1 MITLRDSLICGYY
14 DDEKGKDYVVEIN
27 TELLKQWLKQEELD
41 LLDFETN
48 IEKKIAV
55 YTILEPEMTK
65 ELDKYQNFTVKFM

>member
-14 DDEKGKDYVVEIN
+14 DDEKGKDYVVEVN

-48 IEKKIAV
+48 MEKKIAV
-55 YTILEPEMTK
+55 YNILESEMTK

>member
-1 MITLRDSLICGYY
+1 MKLRDALICGYY
-14 DDEKGKDYVVEIN
+14 DDETGKDYVVEVN

-55 YTILEPEMTK
+55 YNILEPEMTK

>member
-1 MITLRDSLICGYY
+1 MKLRDALICGYY
-14 DDEKGKDYVVEIN
+14 DDEKGKDYVVEVN

-55 YTILEPEMTK
+55 YNILEPEMTK

>member
-1 MITLRDSLICGYY
+1 MKLRDTLICGYY
-14 DDEKGKDYVVEIN
+14 DDETGKDYIIEIN

-55 YTILEPEMTK
+55 YNILESEMTK
-65 ELDKYQNFTVKFM
+65 DLDKYQNFTVKFM

>member
-14 DDEKGKDYVVEIN
+14 DDEKGKDYIVEIN

-48 IEKKIAV
+48 MEKKIAV
-55 YTILEPEMTK
+55 YNILESEMTK

>member
-14 DDEKGKDYVVEIN
+14 DDEKGKDYVVEVN

-55 YTILEPEMTK
+55 YNILELEMTK

>member
-1 MITLRDSLICGYY
+1 MITLRGSLICGYY

-27 TELLKQWLKQEELD
+27 TELLKQWLKQEKLD

-55 YTILEPEMTK
+55 YNILEPEMTK

>member
-1 MITLRDSLICGYY
+1 MKLRDVLICGYY
-14 DDEKGKDYVVEIN
+14 DDETGNDYIIEIN

-55 YTILEPEMTK
+55 YNILEPEMTK
-65 ELDKYQNFTVKFM
+65 ELDKYQNFTVKFI

>member
-1 MITLRDSLICGYY
+1 MKLRDALICGYY
-14 DDEKGKDYVVEIN
+14 DDEKGKDYIVEVN

-55 YTILEPEMTK
+55 YNILEPEMTK

>member
-55 YTILEPEMTK
+55 YNILEPKMTK

>member
-14 DDEKGKDYVVEIN
+14 DDEKGKDYVVEVNI
-27 TELLKQWLKQEELD
+27 ELLKQWLKQEELD

-48 IEKKIAV
+48 MEKKIAV
-55 YTILEPEMTK
+55 YNILESEMTK

>member
-14 DDEKGKDYVVEIN
+14 DDETGKDYIIEIN

-55 YTILEPEMTK
+55 YNILEPEMTK

>member
-48 IEKKIAV
+48 MEKKIAV
-55 YTILEPEMTK
+55 YNILELEMTK

>member
-48 IEKKIAV
+48 MEKKIAV
-55 YTILEPEMTK
+55 YNILESEMTK

>member
-1 MITLRDSLICGYY
+1 MKLRDALICGYY
-14 DDEKGKDYVVEIN
+14 DDETGKDYIIEI
-27 TELLKQWLKQEELD
+27 LKQWLKQEELD

-55 YTILEPEMTK
+55 YNILEPEMTK

>member
-14 DDEKGKDYVVEIN
+14 DDEKGKDYVVEMN
-27 TELLKQWLKQEELD
+27 TELLKQWLKQEKLD

-55 YTILEPEMTK
+55 YNILEPEMTK
-65 ELDKYQNFTVKFM
+65 ELDKYQNFTIKFM

>member
-1 MITLRDSLICGYY
+1 M
-14 DDEKGKDYVVEIN
+14 N

-55 YTILEPEMTK
+55 YNILEPEMTK

>member
-14 DDEKGKDYVVEIN
+14 DDETGKDYVVEVN

-55 YTILEPEMTK
+55 YNILEPEMTK

>member
-14 DDEKGKDYVVEIN
+14 DDEKGKDYVVEVN

-55 YTILEPEMTK
+55 YNILEPEMTK
-65 ELDKYQNFTVKFM
+65 ELDKYKKCTVKFM

>member
-1 MITLRDSLICGYY
+1 MITSRDSLICGYY
-14 DDEKGKDYVVEIN
+14 DDEKGKDYVVEVN

-48 IEKKIAV
+48 MEKKIAV
-55 YTILEPEMTK
+55 YNILESEMTK

>member
-14 DDEKGKDYVVEIN
+14 DDEKGKDYVAEVN

-55 YTILEPEMTK
+55 YNILEPEMTK

>member
-1 MITLRDSLICGYY
+1 MKLRDTLICGYY
-14 DDEKGKDYVVEIN
+14 DDETGKDYIIEIN

-55 YTILEPEMTK
+55 YNILEPEMTK

>member
-14 DDEKGKDYVVEIN
+14 DDETGKDYVVEIN
-27 TELLKQWLKQEELD
+27 TGLLKQWLKQEELD

-55 YTILEPEMTK
+55 YNILEPEMTK

>member
-1 MITLRDSLICGYY
+1 MKLRDTLICGYY
-14 DDEKGKDYVVEIN
+14 DDETGKDYVVEIN

-55 YTILEPEMTK
+55 YNILEPEMTK

>member
-1 MITLRDSLICGYY
+1 MKLRDALICGYY

-55 YTILEPEMTK
+55 YNILEPEMTK

>member
-1 MITLRDSLICGYY
+1 MITLRDSLICAYY
-14 DDEKGKDYVVEIN
+14 DDEKGKDYVVEVN

-55 YTILEPEMTK
+55 YNILEPEMTK

>member
-14 DDEKGKDYVVEIN
+14 DDEKGKDYIVEVN

-55 YTILEPEMTK
+55 YNILEPEMTK
-65 ELDKYQNFTVKFM
+65 ELDEYQNFTVKFM

>member
-1 MITLRDSLICGYY
+1 MKLRDVLICGYY
-14 DDEKGKDYVVEIN
+14 DDETGKDYIIEIN
-27 TELLKQWLKQEELD
+27 TELLQQWLKQEELD

-55 YTILEPEMTK
+55 YNILEPEMTK

>member
-1 MITLRDSLICGYY
+1 MMTLRDSLICGYY

-48 IEKKIAV
+48 MEKKIAV
-55 YTILEPEMTK
+55 YNILEPEMTK
-65 ELDKYQNFTVKFM
+65 ELDKYQKVIVKMM

>member
-1 MITLRDSLICGYY
+1 MKLRDALICGYY

-55 YTILEPEMTK
+55 YNILELEMTK

>member
-1 MITLRDSLICGYY
+1 MKLRDALICGYY
-14 DDEKGKDYVVEIN
+14 DDEKGKDYVVEVN

-55 YTILEPEMTK
+55 YNILEPEMTK
-65 ELDKYQNFTVKFM
+65 ELDKYQNFTVKFI

>member
-1 MITLRDSLICGYY
+1 MKLRDALICGYY
-14 DDEKGKDYVVEIN
+14 DDETGNDYIIEIN

-55 YTILEPEMTK
+55 YNILEPEMTK

>member
-14 DDEKGKDYVVEIN
+14 DDEKGKDYVVEVNI
-27 TELLKQWLKQEELD
+27 ELLKQWLKQEELD

-55 YTILEPEMTK
+55 YNILEPEMTK

>member
-14 DDEKGKDYVVEIN
+14 DDEKGKDYIVEVN

-48 IEKKIAV
+48 MEKKIAV
-55 YTILEPEMTK
+55 YNILESEMTK